1 MARPRKVQT
10 PGQIAAE
17 TETVETPVE
26 TIPEPVPV
34 ARTREGEPKWQLT
47 ENGWDLV

>member
-17 TETVETPVE
+17 TETPDVPVE
-26 TIPEPVPV
+26 QTPEPVPV
-34 ARTREGEPKWQLT
+34 ARAREGEPKWQLT